1 MVNPTSLL
9 QELGFSEYE
18 ARAYIALLRQNP
30 LNGYELAKAS
40 GIPRPN
46 IYPILQRLEERQAVT
61 PIETPSGTRYV
72 PLPPE
77 LLTQRLNLHYQHILS
92 QMQDSL
98 QAEAESED
106 ADVVWNLRSYD
117 TILQKA
123 RAMIDAATQSSLLAI
138 WQTESAVLASA
149 TQAAQA
155 RGVENVTLCLQAC
168 PAECGNCRPA
178 IFRYHVAPSNAQRWL
193 IVVRDESELLFA
205 SLGQEQPSAL
215 HTAQASM
222 VQMASWYVRHS
233 VALSAIL
240 SDMGDRVGG
249 LLSPGTHAALEA
261 IAPQNGHNWLDY
273 MLTLVRAHQ
282 DLT

>member
-18 ARAYIALLRQNP
+18 ARAYVALLRQNP

-46 IYPILQRLEERQAVT
+46 IYSILQRLEERQAVT

-77 LLTQRLNLHYQHILS
+77 QLTQRLNLHYQHILG

-98 QAEAESED
+98 QAAAEVED

-123 RAMIDAATQSSLLAI
+123 RAMIDAATRSTLLAI
-138 WQTESAVLASA
+138 WQPESAVLAAA

-155 RGVENVTLCLQAC
+155 RGLENVTLCLQAC
-168 PAECGNCRPA
+168 PAECGNCRRQV
-178 IFRYHVAPSNAQRWL
+178 FRYHVAPSNTQRWL
-193 IVVRDESELLFA
+193 IVVRDETELLFA
-205 SLGQEQPSAL
+205 SLAQDQPTAL
-215 HTAQASM
+215 HTWQPSL
-222 VQMASWYVRHS
+222 VQMASWYIRHS

-240 SDMGDRVGG
+240 TDVGDQVAS
-249 LLSPGTHAALEA
+249 LLSPRTHAALEV
-261 IAPQNGHNWLDY
+261 IAPEHASNWLDY
-273 MLTLVRAHQ
+273 MLALARGQ
-282 DLT
+282 KDPP